1 MGDLKKLKSIISFI
15 TIIILT
21 IGIYILIVAIQ
32 EKLFVPQEYI
42 MWIFKYPANRLVF
55 IYIFYLIFG
64 FFYIFFMDFRKWL
77 GTTFKSSKRKLLSI
91 FIIFNIVLFYIV
103 ISSVTVITNNKIIDY
118 SFHSS
123 EGREYSYND
132 VVKINTGVYG
142 KKKLYLP
149 SFFAHYSKGDF
160 FYIIELE
167 DGTKIDLAELG
178 GVKNDEHPYFI
189 IEELDIQFV
198 KMDIPKVLSMENF
211 KYSTEHLDKVY
222 TDKIRNI
229 LENTNEK

>member
-1 MGDLKKLKSIISFI
+1 MLKSIISFI
-15 TIIILT
+15 AIVILT

-32 EKLFVPQEYI
+32 EKLFLPQEYLI
-42 MWIFKYPANRLVF
+42 WIFKYPANRLVF
-55 IYIFYLIFG
+55 TYEFYLIFG
-64 FFYIFFMDFRKWL
+64 FFYIFLKNFRKWL
-77 GTTFKSSKRKLLSI
+77 GTTFKSSKRKLLFI
-91 FIIFNIVLFYIV
+91 FIIFNIVLFYIA

-118 SFHSS
+118 SFHSP

-149 SFFAHYSKGDF
+149 SLFTHYSKGDF
-160 FYIIELE
+160 FYIIELD
-167 DGTKIDLAELG
+167 DGSKIDLTDVG
-178 GVKNDEHPYFI
+178 GVKNDEHPFFI
-189 IEELDIQFV
+189 IEKLDIQFV
-198 KMDIPKVLSMENF
+198 NMGIPKASSMENF

-229 LENTNEK
+229 LENTNKK